1 MSMTSVV
8 APVPSAPSPFGDWF
22 DRHWPGLIA
31 CAIVALAATSLSE
44 HYGASAMLFALLL
57 GMAVNFLSVEGRCVE
72 GIGLAARS
80 VLRIGVALLGMRITL
95 GQVTQFGWT
104 PLLIVLCSVTA
115 TISIGF
121 LGARLF
127 RFHPHFGLVSGGS
140 VAICGASAAMALAAA
155 LPYHEKK
162 ERALIFT
169 VIGVSTL
176 STTAMI
182 LYPMISHWLN
192 FTPQQAGIFLGGTIH
207 DVAQVV
213 GAGYGMSKETGDI
226 ATMVKL
232 LRVAMLLP
240 AVFLISLGLRMQGGN
255 RDASTPLLPTFAVAF
270 GVLVL
275 VNSTGYVP
283 SFVQGLAN
291 EMSRWCLVISIA
303 AIGMKTQL
311 KEIVTVG
318 WKPVALMIGET
329 AFLAVLVIVLMKVLP
344 TA

>member
-1 MSMTSVV
+1 MTSVT
-8 APVPSAPSPFGDWF
+8 APVPSAPSPFRDWL
-22 DRHWPGLIA
+22 DLHWPGLIA

-57 GMAVNFLSVEGRCVE
+57 GMSVNFLSVEGRCVA

-182 LYPMISHWLN
+182 LYPMLSHWLN

-213 GAGYGMSKETGDI
+213 GAGYGMSKETGDV

-240 AVFLISLGLRMQGGN
+240 AVFLISLGLRMQGAA
-255 RDASTPLLPTFAVAF
+255 RDASTPLLPSFAVAF

-275 VNSTGYVP
+275 INSTGYVP
-283 SFVQGLAN
+283 AFVQSAAN
-291 EMSRWCLVISIA
+291 DLSRWCLVASIA

-311 KEIVTVG
+311 KEIMTVG
-318 WKPVALMIGET
+318 WKPVALMVGET
-329 AFLAVLVIVLMKVLP
+329 AFLAVLVIGLMKVLP